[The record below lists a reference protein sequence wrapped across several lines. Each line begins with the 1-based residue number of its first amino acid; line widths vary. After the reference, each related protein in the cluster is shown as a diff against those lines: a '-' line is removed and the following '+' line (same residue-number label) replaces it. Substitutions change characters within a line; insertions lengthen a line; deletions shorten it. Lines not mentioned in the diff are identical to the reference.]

1 MALFPL
7 GILSAAGA
15 GGVQGDYELIESAIL
30 VSNQSS
36 VTFSNLGNYASTYKH
51 LQIRYASRGTT
62 AANSVSNRMHMNNI
76 GGASGTSYALHGLG
90 GSTNVFSYGF
100 ANERS
105 LLCGLSAGA
114 NQATNV
120 FGSGVVDILD
130 YSSSTK
136 NTTVRALSGVSSGVN
151 TSSEV
156 VINGGLF
163 NNTAAVTEITIT
175 PDSGN
180 LVAGSRFSL
189 YGIRG

>member
-15 GGVQGDYELIESAIL
+15 GGVQGDYELIATTIL
-30 VSNQSS
+30 GTAQASVVFTVSS
-36 VTFSNLGNYASTYKH
+36 FASTYKH

-62 AANSVSNRMHMNNI
+62 AANLVSNRMHMNNI

-156 VINGGLF
+156 AINGGLF